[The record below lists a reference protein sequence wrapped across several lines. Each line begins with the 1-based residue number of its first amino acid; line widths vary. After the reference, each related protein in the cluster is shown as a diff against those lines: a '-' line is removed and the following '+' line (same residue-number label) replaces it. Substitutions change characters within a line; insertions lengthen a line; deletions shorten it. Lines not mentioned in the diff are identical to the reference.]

1 MLGKTFEVK
10 CVDINHNGYGVSKVD
25 GFILFTKGLLINEE
39 ATVKITKLEKNF
51 AFAELVSLIKI
62 SQERVKPIC
71 PLFGVCG
78 GCDLMHINYQAQLE
92 YKLNYANQILKRIG
106 KINTSAKEIIKA
118 DNPYYY
124 RNNTQVHY
132 QEING
137 KVECGFYQKET
148 NVIAPYKDCF
158 IQTKTATKISLIIK
172 NFYNKHQIKAYDKNT
187 KKGNIKQAI
196 IRKTTNEEYMV
207 VIVVNENEIPRSKE
221 LISELTTKVKTIKS
235 IIQITNKGKTNKV
248 YESSYKLLFGSLK
261 LIDEIGDLKF
271 SVDHNSFFQTNHLQT
286 EKLYQKVLDYVNP
299 NKADVIVDGYCGV
312 GTISL
317 LLAQKAKFVYGIE
330 IVSEA
335 IKNANE
341 NAVLNDLKN
350 VSFVIGKTEEKLNE
364 IKENI
369 NTIVVDPPRKGCD
382 IKLLN
387 TILEKEI
394 NKIVYVS
401 CNVATL
407 ARDLNILKEKYQ
419 IKEITFYDM
428 FPNTMHIE
436 AVVLLSLD

>member
-148 NVIAPYKDCF
+148 NIIAPYQDCF
-158 IQTKTATKISLIIK
+158 IQTKIATEISLIIK